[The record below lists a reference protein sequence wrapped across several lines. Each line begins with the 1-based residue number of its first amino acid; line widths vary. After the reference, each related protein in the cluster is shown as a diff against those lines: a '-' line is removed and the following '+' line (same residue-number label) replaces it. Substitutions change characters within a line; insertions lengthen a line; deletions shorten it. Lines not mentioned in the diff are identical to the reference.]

1 MSTTKRNL
9 IALVATAVIVNGER
23 TVINAGEPLPELKRE
38 DEDALMAAKAAREA
52 AQAHTAAPAAAAA
65 PATDQPDTADVQA
78 ADPAPEPAASPP
90 PAPKP
95 KPKR

>member
-52 AQAHTAAPAAAAA
+52 AQAHAAAAAPA

-78 ADPAPEPAASPP
+78 ADAAPEPAASPP

>member
-52 AQAHTAAPAAAAA
+52 EQAHAAAAA
-65 PATDQPDTADVQA
+65 PATDQPDTADVPT

>member
-52 AQAHTAAPAAAAA
+52 AQAHAAAPA